1 MASARRHRRQ
11 GREGLWRQLSKKGA
25 FCETAGRPAITLSQ
39 PKAMVKRLT
48 SLYPPPHGYR
58 YHPVSANHPAG

>member
-1 MASARRHRRQ
+1 MGDESARR
-11 GREGLWRQLSKKGA
+11 GLSEA
-25 FCETAGRPAITLSQ
+25 AGRPAITLSQ
-39 PKAMVKRLT
+39 PKAMVKRLI